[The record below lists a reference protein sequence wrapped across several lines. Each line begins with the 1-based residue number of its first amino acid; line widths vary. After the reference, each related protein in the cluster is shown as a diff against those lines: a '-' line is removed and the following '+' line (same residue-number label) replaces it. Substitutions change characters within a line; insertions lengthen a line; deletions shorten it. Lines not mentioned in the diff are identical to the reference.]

1 MVDYTDIKILN
12 LLKENS
18 RIQWKDIGK
27 ETHMTGQAVR
37 NRIRKLEEEGII
49 RAYTILLDEM
59 KLGKSHL
66 AFITIFMKTNE
77 HSRFLDFIATKDSI
91 VEAHKISGEGCYILK
106 VFLESQGQLN
116 DLLNEILIFGNYR
129 LNLSVNKV
137 KG

>member
-1 MVDYTDIKILN
+1 MNSLFLCMVDYIDIKMLN

-18 RIQWKDIGK
+18 RVQWRDIGK
-27 ETHMTGQAVR
+27 EIHMIGQAVG

-77 HSRFLDFIATKDSI
+77 HSGFLDFIVTKDSV
-91 VEAHKISGEGCYILK
+91 VEAHKISGESCYILK
-106 VFLESQGQLN
+106 VFLESYYQYIQ
-116 DLLNEILIFGNYR
+116 D
-129 LNLSVNKV
+129 
-137 KG
+137 